1 MRRVSRVFLSVF
13 LLSCFFVPPLSA
25 QEDSSVLEDL
35 QRTAAELSSQ
45 PASSRSGS
53 QSSSQSSTP
62 ESPSAS
68 GSSRSLTQS
77 ELESMNPF
85 QLLDVLQES
94 LESSEARL
102 SEIMRSSRSLEE
114 DLVNTRLELE
124 SSKASLKALK
134 EALLSNKDDT
144 GVAIAEIGRLSEQ
157 IRDLDELA
165 SYYRKR
171 ARSSAIAANILI
183 PVCTVPMVITGAV
196 LAAGGNDLGQPV
208 LYTGLGLL
216 VGCELV
222 YNSGRLVFRWW

>member
-1 MRRVSRVFLSVF
+1 M
-13 LLSCFFVPPLSA
+13 
-25 QEDSSVLEDL
+25 
-35 QRTAAELSSQ
+35 
-45 PASSRSGS
+45 
-53 QSSSQSSTP
+53 
-62 ESPSAS
+62 
-68 GSSRSLTQS
+68 
-77 ELESMNPF
+77 
-85 QLLDVLQES
+85 
-94 LESSEARL
+94 
-102 SEIMRSSRSLEE
+102 
-114 DLVNTRLELE
+114 
-124 SSKASLKALK
+124 KALK

-157 IRDLDELA
+157 IRDLGELA

-196 LAAGGNDLGQPV
+196 LAAGGNGLGQPV